1 MAKRSWHTLY
11 NIYMK
16 KIAVVILNWNG
27 ADMLMR
33 FLPSVVEYSEAEAD
47 VFVADNGSTDNSC
60 EVVEQHFPSVRLI
73 RLPQNYGFAEG
84 YNQALKELEHDY
96 FLLLNSDVEVTPHWL
111 QPMLSY
117 MEQHTEVAACQ
128 PKLLDWK
135 QKEKFEYA
143 GAAGGF
149 IDRYGYPFCRGRIF
163 NDIETDQAQY
173 DEVVPLFWA
182 TGAAL
187 MVRRVDWLEV
197 GGLDGRFFAHM
208 EEIDLCWRLRLRQR
222 AIVCISESRVYHV
235 GGATLSKENPRKTFL
250 NFRNNLLML
259 YKNLPEQELS
269 SVMRIRC
276 LLDWIAAAKFLLTD
290 GKENVKAVFA
300 ARREFKKMKH
310 EYAALRQ
317 ENQRKAV
324 SHNIPERMSASL
336 LVQYYLYGRKT
347 FSSLVHLLTGH
358 KA

>member
-1 MAKRSWHTLY
+1 
-11 NIYMK
+11 MK

-33 FLPSVVEYSEAEAD
+33 FLPSVVEYSESEAD

-84 YNQALKELEHDY
+84 YNQALKELEYDY

-187 MVRRVDWLEV
+187 MVRRADWLEV

>member
-33 FLPSVVEYSEAEAD
+33 FLPSVVEYSETEAD

-84 YNQALKELEHDY
+84 YNQALKELEYDY

-187 MVRRVDWLEV
+187 MVRRADWLEV
-197 GGLDGRFFAHM
+197 DGLDGRFFAHM

>member
-33 FLPSVVEYSEAEAD
+33 FLPSVVEYSETEAD

-84 YNQALKELEHDY
+84 YNQALKELEYDY

-187 MVRRVDWLEV
+187 MVRRADWLEV

>member
-33 FLPSVVEYSEAEAD
+33 FLPSVVEYSESEAD

-84 YNQALKELEHDY
+84 YNQALKELEYDY

-187 MVRRVDWLEV
+187 MVRRADWIEV